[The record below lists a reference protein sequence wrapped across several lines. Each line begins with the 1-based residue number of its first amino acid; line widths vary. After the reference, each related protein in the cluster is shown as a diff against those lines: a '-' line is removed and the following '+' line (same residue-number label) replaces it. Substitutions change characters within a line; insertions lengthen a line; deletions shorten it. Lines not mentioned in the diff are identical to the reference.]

1 MAIDKKRRERER
13 NPDPR
18 RPSGPGY
25 SPWPWHPTLNPGGTW
40 SPVEGPHTPKPTPK
54 PFAPWPPTT
63 PAPTHDWDGKPV
75 RLASNRSKR
84 DLSIGRR
91 RRGGNSGVSKGS
103 SSK

>member
-1 MAIDKKRRERER
+1 MAIDKKKKRKS
-13 NPDPR
+13 PDKR

-25 SPWPWHPTLNPGGTW
+25 TPRPWHPTMNPNGTW
-40 SPVEGPHTPKPTPK
+40 SPEFAPATK
-54 PFAPWPPTT
+54 PFYPWPPTI

-91 RRGGNSGVSKGS
+91 GRGGNSGVSKGS